1 MPNFVILLLLFFVV
15 SIRSN
20 KGLII
25 INCKYYENI
34 FFLCSGLFNLEIFVK
49 IVKIVSSLITIQIIE
64 PAEYL
69 GINALLLTLR
79 QKLDLLIKY
88 PGDGVFFDL
97 RKSAILYLIL
107 YHFRPIVLPTIH
119 RTYDSY
125 RSDVHSILFIR
136 PTQELQILSVDFDSA
151 TCRRIWMF
159 RLHTNLSKSDTS
171 LFVDRMHRFCRSDA

>member
-15 SIRSN
+15 PIRSN

-34 FFLCSGLFNLEIFVK
+34 FFLCNGLFNLEIFVK

-69 GINALLLTLR
+69 GINALLLKLR

-125 RSDVHSILFIR
+125 KSDVHSILLIR
-136 PTQELQILSVDFDSA
+136 PTQEILSVEALTVLPAEGSGCSGC
-151 TCRRIWMF
+151 TQIEVSQI
-159 RLHTNLSKSDTS
+159 HT
-171 LFVDRMHRFCRSDA
+171 FCRSDAQIL